1 MTPECT
7 FGPMSPVCL
16 SIAGSDP
23 SGGAGIQ
30 ADLKT
35 FHRHGVYGAA
45 AITLVTVQNTVGVF
59 GVHLLDPTLVASQT
73 RAVLDDLPV
82 SVVKTG
88 ALGNAAIASAVA
100 GVLRGRALPLV
111 LDPVMV
117 SKHGSPLMEPTE
129 IAAIVASMFPLATL
143 VTPNLPEAEAIL
155 GRKIEGLDQ
164 QRAAARELLDRT
176 GCQAAL
182 IKGGHSEGPEVV
194 DVLWDGRRFHESR
207 ATRIAT
213 KSTHGTGCTTASA
226 IAAFLAQGLSLPDAF
241 GAAVDWVR
249 KAIATAPGIGHGV
262 GPLNHHA

>member
-1 MTPECT
+1 
-7 FGPMSPVCL
+7 MSPVCL

-45 AITLVTVQNTVGVF
+45 AITLITVQNTRGVEA
-59 GVHLLDPTLVASQT
+59 VHLLDPELVAAQV

-88 ALGNAAIASAVA
+88 ALGNAAIAMAIV

-117 SKHGSPLMEPTE
+117 SKHGAPLLASSE
-129 IAAIVASMFPLATL
+129 ITAIAESLFPLATL
-143 VTPNLPEAEAIL
+143 VTPNLPEAEALL
-155 GRKIEGLDQ
+155 GRRIEGVEQ
-164 QRAAARELLDRT
+164 QRAAARDLLDRT

-182 IKGGHSEGPEVV
+182 IKGGHGTGAEVV
-194 DVLWDGRRFHESR
+194 DILWDGRRFHESIAKR
-207 ATRIAT
+207 LATVH
-213 KSTHGTGCTTASA
+213 THGTGCTTASA

-249 KAIATAPGIGHGV
+249 KAIASAPGLGRGV
-262 GPLNHHA
+262 GPLNHFA

>member
-1 MTPECT
+1 MTVECT

-59 GVHLLDPTLVASQT
+59 GVQLLDPQLVASQA

-82 SVVKTG
+82 TVVKTG
-88 ALGNAAIASAVA
+88 ALGNAAIATAVA

-117 SKHGSPLMEPTE
+117 SKHGIPLMEATD
-129 IAAIVASMFPLATL
+129 IASIVASIFPLATL
-143 VTPNLPEAEAIL
+143 VTPNIPEAEAIL
-155 GRKIEGLDQ
+155 GRKIEGVDQ
-164 QRAAARELLDRT
+164 QRAAARDLLDRT

-182 IKGGHSEGPEVV
+182 IKGGHAEGMEVV
-194 DVLWDGRRFHESR
+194 DILWDGRRFHECR
-207 ATRIAT
+207 ALRIAT
-213 KSTHGTGCTTASA
+213 RNTHGTGCTTASA

-241 GAAVDWVR
+241 GASVDWVR
-249 KAIATAPGIGHGV
+249 KAIASAPGIGQGI
-262 GPLNHHA
+262 GPLNHFA

>member
-1 MTPECT
+1 
-7 FGPMSPVCL
+7 MSPVCL

-45 AITLVTVQNTVGVF
+45 AITLLTVQNTVGVF

-111 LDPVMV
+111 MDPVMV
-117 SKHGSPLMEPTE
+117 SKHGAPLLEASE
-129 IAAIVASMFPLATL
+129 IAAIVGMMFPLASL
-143 VTPNLPEAEAIL
+143 VTPNIPEAEAIL
-155 GRKIEGLDQ
+155 GRRIEGVDQ
-164 QRAAARELLDRT
+164 QRVAAREMMDRT
-176 GCQAAL
+176 GCQAVL
-182 IKGGHSEGPEVV
+182 IKGGHGEGPEVV
-194 DVLWDGRRFHESR
+194 DILWDGRRFHEHR
-207 ATRIAT
+207 GLRIAT
-213 KSTHGTGCTTASA
+213 KNTHGTGCTTASA

-241 GAAVDWVR
+241 GASVDWVR
-249 KAIATAPGIGHGV
+249 KAIAAAPGIGHGV
-262 GPLNHHA
+262 GPLNHFA

>member
-1 MTPECT
+1 MASECI

-35 FHRHGVYGAA
+35 FHRHGAYGAA

-59 GVHLLDPTLVASQT
+59 GVHLLEPTLVASQV

-82 SVVKTG
+82 AVIKTG
-88 ALGNAAIASAVA
+88 ALGNAAIASAVS

-111 LDPVMV
+111 MDPVMV
-117 SKHGSPLMEPTE
+117 SKHGAPLMAASE
-129 IAAIVASMFPLATL
+129 IAAIVGMMFPLASL
-143 VTPNLPEAEAIL
+143 VTPNIPEAEAIL
-155 GRKIEGLDQ
+155 GRKIEGVDQ
-164 QRAAARELLDRT
+164 QRAAARELMDRT
-176 GCQAAL
+176 GCQAVL
-182 IKGGHSEGPEVV
+182 IKGGHAEGLEVV
-194 DVLWDGRRFHESR
+194 DILWDGRRFHEHR
-207 ATRIAT
+207 GLRIAT
-213 KSTHGTGCTTASA
+213 KNTHGTGCTTASA

-241 GAAVDWVR
+241 GASVDWVR

-262 GPLNHHA
+262 GPLNHFA